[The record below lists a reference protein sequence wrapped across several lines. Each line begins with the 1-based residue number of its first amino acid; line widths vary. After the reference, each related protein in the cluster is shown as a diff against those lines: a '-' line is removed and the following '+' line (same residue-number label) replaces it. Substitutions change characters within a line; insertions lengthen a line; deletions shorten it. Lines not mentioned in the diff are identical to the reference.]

1 MIISYLIF
9 IASLMIQSSQQ
20 TETWPIQPTFNMLMT
35 RRLSGKL
42 LTMILTENKQ
52 NEEKRKVELLQKQE
66 REEQTCKIINER
78 LMALTQGSNF
88 LRDFF
93 SSRYW

>member
-1 MIISYLIF
+1 
-9 IASLMIQSSQQ
+9 
-20 TETWPIQPTFNMLMT
+20 MT

-66 REEQTCKIINER
+66 REEQTRKIINEH
-78 LMALTQGSNF
+78 LMPLTHGSNF

-93 SSRYW
+93 SGRYW

>member
-1 MIISYLIF
+1 
-9 IASLMIQSSQQ
+9 
-20 TETWPIQPTFNMLMT
+20 MLMT

-52 NEEKRKVELLQKQE
+52 NEEKRKVELFRKQE
-66 REEQTCKIINER
+66 REEQTRKIINEH
-78 LMALTQGSNF
+78 LMPLTQGSNF

-93 SSRYW
+93 SGRYW